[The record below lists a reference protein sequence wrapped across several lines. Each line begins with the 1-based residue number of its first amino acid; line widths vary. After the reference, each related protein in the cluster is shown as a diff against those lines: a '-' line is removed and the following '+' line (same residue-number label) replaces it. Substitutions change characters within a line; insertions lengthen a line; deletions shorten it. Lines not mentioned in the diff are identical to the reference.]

1 MEGIDG
7 ALLGQT
13 WAARWTGLV
22 LPSQSEVYTFYAGGD
37 VTGAGP
43 GDPTTKNERIKL
55 WVDNSLIIQQWSSLA
70 TTSAPSGRL
79 TC

>member
-22 LPSQSEVYTFYAGGD
+22 LPSESEVYTFYAGGD
-37 VTGAGP
+37 VTSSA
-43 GDPTTKNERIKL
+43 KNERIKL

>member
-1 MEGIDG
+1 M
-7 ALLGQT
+7 
-13 WAARWTGLV
+13 
-22 LPSQSEVYTFYAGGD
+22 LPSESEVYTFYAGGD
-37 VTGAGP
+37 VTSS
-43 GDPTTKNERIKL
+43 DKNERIKL

>member
-13 WAARWTGLV
+13 WAARWTGLG
-22 LPSQSEVYTFYAGGD
+22 LPSESEVYTFYAGGD
-37 VTGAGP
+37 VTSS
-43 GDPTTKNERIKL
+43 DKNERIKL

>member
-1 MEGIDG
+1 M
-7 ALLGQT
+7 
-13 WAARWTGLV
+13 
-22 LPSQSEVYTFYAGGD
+22 LPSESEVYTFYAGGD
-37 VTGAGP
+37 VTSSA
-43 GDPTTKNERIKL
+43 KNERIKL